1 MGTTGQSR
9 IERRLIAILAA
20 DIAGYSRLMGVDEVG
35 TARALRE
42 HRAAVDPIMASH
54 SGRIVKTTGDGV
66 LAEFP
71 SIVAAVE
78 CAVAVQKLMAE
89 RNAGLP
95 EDRQMRFRIGINL
108 GDVLIEGDDILGDGV
123 NVAARLEGI
132 AEPGGIY
139 ISDSAYHQVQ
149 DKISAEFV
157 DMGEQNLKNI
167 ARPVRA
173 YAIRGAGPRASP
185 DVTIGAASVPKLSLV
200 VLPFA
205 NLGGGADQDY
215 FVDGLT
221 EDLTTELSRLP
232 ESFVIACN
240 TAFTFKGKPI
250 DVKWIGRELGVR
262 YVLEG
267 SARKSGQRVRV
278 NAQLIDAETGGHLW
292 ADRFDREVTDLF
304 ALQDAVTIELAG
316 VFGVKLIEAE
326 SRRSKRKLNP
336 DALDLEMQA
345 RAAWNRGWSRENIA
359 AANRLYDQALELDRD
374 NVPALTGLATGLAI
388 SVVSLWTEAREAD
401 LRRAEALASR
411 AKALDPH
418 DASCRNAMGFV
429 RRMQNRFDEAISEL
443 EAAIRIN
450 PNMHLAYDTL
460 GFTKA
465 LVGRGEEALSHFA
478 DAIRLS
484 PRDPMLFIG
493 YFGFGW
499 AQFLLGND
507 DQAAEML
514 RKSIALNPGYSP
526 AHLFLTAAYAL
537 QDRIEEAHEAH
548 AAYLRTNPAV
558 NTLTLLRANA
568 LSTHP
573 VYMAQRERLYE
584 GMRRAGMPEE

>member
-1 MGTTGQSR
+1 MGTTGQNR
-9 IERRLIAILAA
+9 VERRLTAILAA
-20 DIAGYSRLMGVDEVG
+20 DIAGYSRLMGFDEVG

-42 HRAAVDPIMASH
+42 HRAAVDPITASH
-54 SGRIVKTTGDGV
+54 GGRIVKTTGDGV

-89 RNAGLP
+89 RNSGLP
-95 EDRQMRFRIGINL
+95 EERQMRFRIGINL

-139 ISDSAYHQVQ
+139 ISDAAYHQVQ
-149 DKISAEFV
+149 DKISAVFV

-173 YAIRGAGPRASP
+173 YAIRDAGPRASP
-185 DVTIGAASVPKLSLV
+185 DMTFSVAHVPKLSLV

-221 EDLTTELSRLP
+221 GDLTTELSRLP

-250 DVKWIGRELGVR
+250 DVKRIGRELGVR

-267 SARKSGQRVRV
+267 SARRSGQRVRV
-278 NAQLIDAETGGHLW
+278 NAQLIDAETGGHVW

-359 AANRLYDQALELDRD
+359 AANRLYDQALVLDPD
-374 NVPALTGLATGLAI
+374 NMPALTGLATGLAI
-388 SVVSLWTEAREAD
+388 SVVSLWTEAPEAD
-401 LRRAEALASR
+401 LRRAEVLALR
-411 AKALDPH
+411 ARALDPH

-443 EAAIRIN
+443 ESAIRLN

-507 DQAAEML
+507 DQAVEML
-514 RKSIALNPGYSP
+514 RKSIALNPGYAP

-548 AAYLRTNPAV
+548 AAYLRANPAV
-558 NTLTLLRANA
+558 YTITLLRANA

-573 VYMAQRERLYE
+573 IYRAQRERLYE